1 MHAERLPRWV
11 GAVVPI
17 ALVLVWELA
26 GRLALLP
33 DYLPAPSAIGARL
46 WEMVVSR
53 ELFPHAWTSLY
64 RALSGFLIGSA
75 CGILAGLLA
84 GSVRPAE
91 RFFDPLISLTYPVP
105 KVAALP
111 IVFAWFGLGDLSK
124 IVMISVSVFF
134 PVYIAALY
142 GAKSTARVHL
152 WGALTMGARRGQ
164 LFRKVV
170 LPSAMPQIFN
180 GLRVGLALS
189 FIIMVVTELVVS
201 QDGLGY
207 LIGFAGDSLRF
218 DIMYVAIV
226 AIGVL
231 GFLADRLLLALRRHF
246 LAGQLLATDAAR

>member
-1 MHAERLPRWV
+1 MTSSHSSSGTES
-11 GAVVPI
+11 AVMAP
-17 ALVLVWELA
+17 
-26 GRLALLP
+26 P
-33 DYLPAPSAIGARL
+33 TPSAAHSAT
-46 WEMVVSR
+46 VCSTVS
-53 ELFPHAWTSLY
+53 
-64 RALSGFLIGSA
+64 
-75 CGILAGLLA
+75 AG
-84 GSVRPAE
+84 V
-91 RFFDPLISLTYPVP
+91 
-105 KVAALP
+105 
-111 IVFAWFGLGDLSK
+111 
-124 IVMISVSVFF
+124 VMISVSVFF

-164 LFRKVV
+164 VFRKVV

-218 DIMYVAIV
+218 DIMYVAIL

-231 GFLADRLLLALRRHF
+231 GFLADRALLALRRHF
-246 LAGQLLATDAAR
+246 LAGQLLATEAGR